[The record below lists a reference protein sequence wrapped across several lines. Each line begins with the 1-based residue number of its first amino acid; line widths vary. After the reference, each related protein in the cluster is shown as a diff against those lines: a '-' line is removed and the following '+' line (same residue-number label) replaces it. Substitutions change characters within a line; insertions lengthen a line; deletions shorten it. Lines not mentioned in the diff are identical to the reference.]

1 MPESNLAQNVITP
14 WAYNLY
20 GMMNPYAYSVPN
32 PFNPMNDYGRTP
44 PPVGGVNI
52 PDWILN
58 GTAPGNPMGGGVTPT
73 PGGITPTPGGPGA
86 PTSGPTG
93 APMGADP
100 SNYLTNQ
107 YYNMYQNLG
116 FNRGFQAAQ
125 SPEEIFARSALANRF
140 AMGNADFNAFFGTGA
155 LGNNAT
161 ATRWMNRGMG
171 GFDQNGN
178 YIGGQN
184 GPLYNAA
191 LGNLGIIKDGGAFAG
206 YNDPKKWADS
216 LQDYGKYA
224 QNMMLDTNPYKDPS
238 SWSDAILPINV
249 QGVQDAN
256 AIVSSAPGAAMQALS
271 GLNDYTRALAQ
282 DPTKASSA
290 IGNSILPLATW
301 RQGETNN
308 NFNNAMS
315 QMGQAVNP
323 YLDSRLDQATGA
335 WQKGNDAGFRIAQ
348 QRDQMGYD
356 PNELAQRGVSD
367 VIGQNNQYT
376 DALMRNIDAE
386 SRRSLATQ
394 TPEVAAAMAAAGYG
408 ESGAGQAA
416 MGSLVSSILEKANQ
430 DKQSTLANLTESN
443 LARQAQAIGQRTSV
457 GAQNAADVLNTQAS
471 MYQNAYNQREQ
482 ARNLAMQLGAGS
494 AGDIMKQAFG
504 AREASNDLMYQTAA
518 GLQGQAFMGAQNDK
532 GNLLQAQYGATA
544 NNVGA
549 MQQQAWQARNQ
560 MLGQQYDRTT
570 GIIQAGL
577 QNNQQ
582 MRQQLGNTLFNAS
595 ANLLGQGLQ
604 ANNDRGNLLAQLQ
617 NNALF
622 QSEDA
627 QRQRAMSQLQA
638 NATGQDMQMK
648 MWQANQANYT
658 DRLNQALSMG
668 RSYQDYE
675 QQYRNQI
682 AEQLLMPFK
691 TGLQVT
697 TGINTSPVP
706 SNYRVNPLAN
716 AGINLGAN
724 VLGGMFGGGG
734 GGRDAVDPYS
744 FG

>member
-20 GMMNPYAYSVPN
+20 GMMNPYAYGVPN

-52 PDWILN
+52 PSWILN
-58 GTAPGNPMGGGVTPT
+58 GTAPGAPSPG
-73 PGGITPTPGGPGA
+73 GGITPFTGGAPGA
-86 PTSGPTG
+86 PAG
-93 APMGADP
+93 APTGADP
-100 SNYLTNQ
+100 SGYLTNQ

-125 SPEEIFARSALANRF
+125 SPEEILGRAAMSQRFGMANADYNRF
-140 AMGNADFNAFFGTGA
+140 FGLDVQGP
-155 LGNNAT
+155 GSNPT

-171 GFDQNGN
+171 GFDANGD
-178 YIGGQN
+178 YIGGAN
-184 GPLYNAA
+184 SGTYNTA

-224 QNMMLDTNPYKDPS
+224 QNMMLDTNPYRDPS
-238 SWSDAILPINV
+238 SWSDAIVPINV
-249 QGVQDAN
+249 QGVSDAN
-256 AIVSSAPGAAMQALS
+256 AVVQQAPGEAMKALS
-271 GLNDYTRALAQ
+271 GLNDYSRALAQ

-290 IGNSILPLATW
+290 MGNSILPLATW

-356 PNELAQRGVSD
+356 PNALAQRGVAD
-367 VIGQNNQYT
+367 VIGQNNQYA

-416 MGSLVSSILEKANQ
+416 MGNLVSSILEKANQ

-443 LARQAQAIGQRTSV
+443 LGRQAQAIGQRTSV
-457 GAQNAADVLNTQAS
+457 GAQNASDVLNTQAS

-570 GIIQAGL
+570 GIIQAGI

-622 QSEDA
+622 QAEES

-638 NATGQDMQMK
+638 NSTGQDMQMK

-706 SNYRVNPLAN
+706 ANYRVNPLTN
-716 AGINLGAN
+716 AGIQVGSN
-724 VLGGMFGGGG
+724 VLSGMFGGNGNN
-734 GGRDAVDPYS
+734 DAVNPYAY
-744 FG
+744 

>member
-86 PTSGPTG
+86 PTGGPTG
-93 APMGADP
+93 APMRADP

-191 LGNLGIIKDGGAFAG
+191 LGNLGIIKDGGAFG
-206 YNDPKKWADS
+206 KYNTPDGWSNLFDQYGDAAKDYMGSENPLGDYNAWDDS
-216 LQDYGKYA
+216 L
-224 QNMMLDTNPYKDPS
+224 
-238 SWSDAILPINV
+238 IPINAQL
-249 QGVQDAN
+249 QGDFN
-256 AIVSSAPGAAMQALS
+256 ALAYYAPGEA
-271 GLNDYTRALAQ
+271 
-282 DPTKASSA
+282 
-290 IGNSILPLATW
+290 
-301 RQGETNN
+301 E
-308 NFNNAMS
+308 NAMKGITQDRRGQFVDPATAAANGMS
-315 QMGQAVNP
+315 QVNP
-323 YLDSRLDQATGA
+323 FLDRRLDQATGA
-335 WQKGNDAGFRIAQ
+335 WQKGNDAGFRIAE
-348 QRDQMGYD
+348 QRDRMGYD
-356 PNELAQRGVSD
+356 PNALAQRGVSD
-367 VIGQNNQYT
+367 VVGQNNQYA

-482 ARNLAMQLGAGS
+482 ARNLTAQLGAGA
-494 AGDIMKQAFG
+494 AGDI
-504 AREASNDLMYQTAA
+504 Y
-518 GLQGQAFMGAQNDK
+518 
-532 GNLLQAQYGATA
+532 
-544 NNVGA
+544 
-549 MQQQAWQARNQ
+549 
-560 MLGQQYDRTT
+560 
-570 GIIQAGL
+570 
-577 QNNQQ
+577 
-582 MRQQLGNTLFNAS
+582 RQQLGAQNSMNDAIFGATAQNIAGMQQDANRARANYMQSMYGTTADMLKTGMVTTQQNRGNLANQILGTKGTLLS
-595 ANLLGQGLQ
+595 QGLQ
-604 ANNDRGNLLAQLQ
+604 ANTDRGNLLAQLQ